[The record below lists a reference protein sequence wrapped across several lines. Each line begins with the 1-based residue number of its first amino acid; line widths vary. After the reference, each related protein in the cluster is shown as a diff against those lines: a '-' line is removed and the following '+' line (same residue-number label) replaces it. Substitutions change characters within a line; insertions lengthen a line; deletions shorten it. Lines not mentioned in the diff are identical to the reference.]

1 MTPLRPG
8 GLAASKAYRLGRIAR
23 RDMAMAQ
30 YFVQGSDN
38 VTYGPV
44 DEAGLVQWARQGRLV
59 SGTPIRCGAAG
70 PVVLAGS
77 LPFMAAALA
86 PAGAIAPGGYYDPY
100 NQIVPPNTM
109 AARMHRLEMFSV
121 AGMVLLSIVTFGIFP
136 LIWLGLMHDKMPR
149 TRLDDPSAGKA
160 IGFMFIPFFNFY
172 WQFFNYLRL
181 CDRIN
186 DQRTMRGLAPSAPR
200 GLAMASCIMTLIPY
214 VNILGCLIIEPIFVG
229 MLQASVNELVLVTA
243 RQAQA
248 ACPA

>member
-1 MTPLRPG
+1 
-8 GLAASKAYRLGRIAR
+8 
-23 RDMAMAQ
+23 MAMAQ

-59 SGTPIRCGAAG
+59 SATNVRCGPAG

-77 LPFMAAALA
+77 LPFMAAVMAQVGTV
-86 PAGAIAPGGYYDPY
+86 PPGGYYNPY
-100 NQIVPPNTM
+100 AQIVPPNTM
-109 AARMHRLEMFSV
+109 AARMHRLDMFSV
-121 AGMVLLSIVTFGIFP
+121 AGMVLLQLVTFGIFP

-149 TRLDDPSAGKA
+149 TRPDDPSAGKA

-172 WQFFNYLRL
+172 WMFFNYLRL

-186 DQRTMRGLAPSAPR
+186 DQRAMRGLSPSAPR
-200 GLAMASCIMTLIPY
+200 GLAMASCIITLIPY
-214 VNILGCLIIEPIFVG
+214 VNFLVGYLIIEPIFVG

-243 RQAQA
+243 QQAQPAFA
-248 ACPA
+248 A